1 MRKFFTMFGL
11 IAFIDAIV
19 VLINYLQFKELHFS
33 IVNSIMVVIICIIF
47 YNMLDKRADQ
57 VYNVVKLKQRD
68 GGF

>member
-11 IAFIDAIV
+11 IVFVDAIV

-47 YNMLDKRADQ
+47 YNMLDKRAD
-57 VYNVVKLKQRD
+57 
-68 GGF
+68 